1 MSSRIWIC
9 EVVCIC
15 VTLTGNHHSGS
26 VSKRDTFSS
35 NHFDLYRIIV
45 LCTLYTPHTPHT
57 PTHLTLPTHTHTQ
70 LQCTPGQTVQQV
82 IETGIPE
89 FSSTSYQVYQ
99 FPSRALL
106 NPEKD
111 ASVLQDQ
118 EISIE
123 PMRSSSPGKREV
135 IKGAIVLR
143 VVT

>member
-1 MSSRIWIC
+1 MS
-9 EVVCIC
+9 
-15 VTLTGNHHSGS
+15 LNFTGNHHSES
-26 VSKRDTFSS
+26 VSMGLFGS
-35 NHFDLYRIIV
+35 NHFDLYRNTV
-45 LCTLYTPHTPHT
+45 LCRLLHCCSTVHSTPIHTSH
-57 PTHLTLPTHTHTQ
+57 TLPSPPTQ

-99 FPSRALL
+99 YPSRALL

-123 PMRSSSPGKREV
+123 PMRSSSPGKRE
-135 IKGAIVLR
+135 GAYGFDMPHCLVHVR
-143 VVT
+143 AV